1 MCITPADVTEVK
13 CLFYQHLLDLI
24 KSNQYGIECS
34 TEDLLSQI
42 KKLYNHW
49 NFECYSND
57 YIRNIVLD
65 STPEFCETRD
75 TSVPGIVE

>member
-13 CLFYQHLLDLI
+13 CLFYQKVLELVN
-24 KSNQYGIECS
+24 SQQYGIECNS
-34 TEDLLSQI
+34 TDLLAEI

-57 YIRNIVLD
+57 FIRNAVLD
-65 STPEFCETRD
+65 STIETCADRD
-75 TSVPGIVE
+75 TEIPLIPD